1 MKQQYQAGYIL
12 DSINEILKQKEF
24 VKGKVT
30 GLLKHLSC
38 FDLDTT
44 TNTDKKSDDPF
55 VSVIHNL
62 ISKGIPTRPSIFIEK
77 EFSTAFGKS
86 QLDTSDFAEQL
97 GNIKYLPNFTDEEQQ
112 NIFAALHLVD
122 PRLKLTEKNYAFK
135 YKTNGECEQ
144 SSFEKDFLFKYLPSH
159 KLDFLS
165 QLFESQRKIDTIVK
179 PEAANDFHSQQVDFS
194 FEFPYKLEVP
204 YELYG
209 EKKTKTYN
217 QGLIV
222 EVDGAKFHTKKEQQ
236 LLDTQ
241 RDTAVKN
248 THWETKRITDFTSTD
263 FTAWVDGTSLKIF
276 KQNFN
281 KKLEGDWLQTLELT
295 LSPFAIARVQKTIVE
310 LILSNNLDL
319 KKKQWN
325 ILAIERDV
333 PCVNMAIED
342 LKQQFQN
349 LYSLSNSILEFPE
362 INLQILSTEEFAE
375 SSLQKKETKTITS
388 FSSSENF
395 DLLIDISMLRRNG
408 IEKVEPSFK
417 AKCVATIRSTHYINS
432 ERKIYTSEF
441 IDYRPATKKLENE
454 TYFEFP
460 ETKECLTFFL
470 QNIFRKKEFRAG
482 QLPILNRALQGKS
495 VIGLLPTGGGK
506 SLTYQLASMLQAG
519 VTIVIDPIKSLMQ
532 DQYDNLLKN
541 GIDSCNFINS
551 KLSREEKAIATS
563 QVTESKIIFSF
574 VSPER
579 LQIENFRTS
588 LKEMHQNK
596 VYFSY
601 CVIDEVHCVSEWG
614 HDFRTSYLSLGRNS
628 IEFCKTKNK
637 NFIPIFG
644 LTATASFD
652 VLSDVERELSGNG
665 LTDIDTDAIV
675 RFENTNRVE
684 LQFQIINVDVEFERD
699 EDFKPKFKDGK
710 VIPLPVQPIKTN
722 IKDATAIE
730 KQKELQRLVDMM
742 PANISQFNEQ
752 SETIIDWTKDRF
764 STEEGANKNIRIEN
778 FDSEKFFDETI
789 IEGKTGRF
797 NGGIIFCPH
806 RTGLYGVTDKFKW
819 DKHSEDVPDDDG
831 NIIHKR
837 GEFVLDENKRKV
849 KLPKS
854 KRKAVADCINDEN
867 IKVGIFMG
875 SSDEDEGV
883 GKEIEAESFE
893 NQRKFINNEQ
903 NLMVATKAFG
913 MGIDKPNV
921 RFTIHFNIP
930 SSIESFVQE
939 AGRAGRD
946 RKVALSTILFNQQK
960 VSIFNQRFLD
970 ELKPKL
976 KADTFELF
984 KQFKNQKFYKEEIPS
999 VLKAIGNDELIQH
1012 EKEILEKVGTIFT
1025 DKDNL
1030 LFFHS
1035 NSFKGQAKEMVVIN
1049 ELLQEIL
1056 LPNTTTLWAISEKV
1070 NDEVGEEG
1078 IRLSIYLNYLNVFD
1092 KEGGKIAA
1100 INLVNLN
1107 RSFHNIVCS
1116 QEYSNQV
1123 AHLVIEELIEKH
1135 TMLNDVERL
1144 KQWLQLNVQGTSEEG
1159 IEKRLTKIKY
1169 KQEVKP
1175 EIVIPF
1181 FNKYADRDIFIDE
1194 LLALINQNSY
1204 AFFSKDDIKKSLKDT
1219 SNFDQFIQKL
1229 EEARPQYGLIDNK
1242 DETGKLQQ
1250 LFYSPR
1256 FKADTDKAI
1265 FRLVSIGIID
1275 DYTVDYNKKS
1285 YTVFITK
1292 KTDDEYLEQLAVFMR
1307 KYYSANRVETELKKV
1322 MNYGGDSVLQN
1333 CLTFLIE
1340 FVYEEIGKKRLRSV
1354 DDMILA
1360 CEYGLKEN
1368 GNEEL
1373 KEFIF
1378 FYFNSKYG
1386 RENYSYKSRS
1396 DGREVDASLKSDTN
1410 RGTEYDFDV
1419 VWKYIHAVNEDSS
1432 GGHINNAK
1440 HLRGAT
1446 LLMLRDKLDNGAL
1459 QLLKAFTLFVL
1470 GIGKNEI
1477 IKEEAKQSLKFG
1489 FMLFKAKYKELTFE
1503 QLASNIEKYKEAII
1517 ENAHNSSEVKSILD
1531 STIEDFYLEFHN
1543 DWLKTFNEKYLLE
1556 YDR

>member
-1 MKQQYQAGYIL
+1 MNQTQFQAGYIL
-12 DSINEILKQKEF
+12 DSINEILKQIKF
-24 VKGKVT
+24 DKGRVS
-30 GLLKHLSC
+30 GLLKYISC
-38 FDLDTT
+38 FDLETKT
-44 TNTDKKSDDPF
+44 SIYKKSDDPF
-55 VSVIHNL
+55 VSVIHNQ
-62 ISKGIPTRPSIFIEK
+62 ISKGIPTRPSIFIEQI
-77 EFSTAFGKS
+77 FSTAFGKS
-86 QLDTSDFAEQL
+86 HLDTSDFAEQL

-112 NIFAALHLVD
+112 NIFEALHLVD
-122 PRLKLTEKNYAFK
+122 PRLNLTENNYAPK
-135 YKTNGECEQ
+135 LGSN
-144 SSFEKDFLFKYLPSH
+144 FESDFLFKYLPSQN
-159 KLDFLS
+159 LEFLS
-165 QLFESQRKIDTIVK
+165 QLFESQRKINTIVK
-179 PEAANDFHSQQVDFS
+179 PEAATDFHSQQVDFS
-194 FEFPYKLEVP
+194 FEFPYLHENTFT
-204 YELYG
+204 LYG
-209 EKKTKTYN
+209 EKKVTYYN
-217 QGLIV
+217 TGLIV
-222 EVDGAKFHTKKEQQ
+222 EIDGSQHAKIPQKI
-236 LLDTQ
+236 LDTQ
-241 RDTAVKN
+241 RDDAIKE
-248 THWETKRITDFTSTD
+248 THWQTKRITDFKKTD
-263 FTAWVDGTSLKIF
+263 FADWINKSTSLKIVKENF
-276 KQNFN
+276 KKN
-281 KKLEGDWLQTLELT
+281 LEGNWLQILQLT

-319 KKKQWN
+319 KKKQLN

-333 PCVNMAIED
+333 PCVNIAIED

-349 LYSLSNSILEFPE
+349 LYLLSNSKLEFPE
-362 INLQILSTEEFAE
+362 INLQVLNTEEFAE

-408 IEKVEPSFK
+408 IEKVETSFN
-417 AKCVATIRSTHYINS
+417 AKCVATIRSIHYINS
-432 ERKIYTSEF
+432 ERKIYTSDF
-441 IDYRPATKKLENE
+441 IYYKPATKKLENE

-460 ETKECLTFFL
+460 EIKKCLTFFL

-482 QLPILNRALQGKS
+482 QLPILNRALRGKS

-563 QVTESKIIFSF
+563 QVTESKMIFSF

-579 LQIENFRTS
+579 LQIEDFRTS
-588 LKEMHQNK
+588 LKEMHKNK

-614 HDFRTSYLSLGRNS
+614 HDFRTSYLSLGRNA

-652 VLSDVERELSGNG
+652 VLSDVERELSGKG

-684 LQFQIINVDVEFERD
+684 LQYQIINVDVEFERD
-699 EDFKPKFKDGK
+699 EKFKPKMKDGK
-710 VIPLPVQPIKTN
+710 VITLPVQPIKTN
-722 IKDATAIE
+722 IKEATAIE
-730 KQKELQRLVDMM
+730 KQKELQRIIDMI
-742 PANISQFNEQ
+742 PSNISKFNEQ
-752 SETIIDWTKDRF
+752 SETIIDWNMDRF
-764 STEEGANKNIRIEN
+764 STEEVENRNIRIEN
-778 FDSEKFFDETI
+778 FDSGKFFDETNS
-789 IEGKTGRF
+789 

-806 RTGLYGVTDKFKW
+806 RSWLFGVTDKFKW
-819 DKHSEDVPDDDG
+819 DNYSEDIFDDKG

-837 GEFVLDENKRKV
+837 GEFVLDENKKKV
-849 KLPKS
+849 KLPPD
-854 KRKAVADCINDEN
+854 KRRGVADCINKEN

-875 SSDEDEGV
+875 SSDEDEIV

-893 NQRKFINNEQ
+893 NQKRFINNEL

-946 RKVALSTILFNQQK
+946 RKVALSTILFNQQQ

-976 KADTFELF
+976 SADSFKLF
-984 KQFKNQKFYKEEIPS
+984 KQFKNQKFYKEEIPA
-999 VLKAIGNDELIQH
+999 VLKAIGNEELIQQ
-1012 EKEILEKVGTIFT
+1012 EKEILEKAGTIFT

-1056 LPNTTTLWAISEKV
+1056 LPNTTTLWHIAEKI
-1070 NDEVGEEG
+1070 NDEIGEEG
-1078 IRLSIYLNYLNVFD
+1078 IRLSVFQNYLNVFD
-1092 KEGGKIAA
+1092 KEGGKIGA

-1116 QEYSNQV
+1116 QVYSNQIIN
-1123 AHLVIEELIEKH
+1123 LVISEIQEKH
-1135 TMLNDVERL
+1135 IIINDVAKL
-1144 KQWLQLNVQGTSEEG
+1144 KQWLQLNVQGVSEDG
-1159 IEKRLTKIKY
+1159 IEKRLSFIDY
-1169 KQEVKP
+1169 RQEVKP

-1181 FNKYADRDIFIDE
+1181 SNKYADRTLFIDE
-1194 LLALINQNSY
+1194 LLDLVNKNPY
-1204 AFFSKDDIKKSLKDT
+1204 AVFTKEEIEKSLC
-1219 SNFDQFIQKL
+1219 SNFEQFIKNL
-1229 EEARPQYGLIDNK
+1229 EENRPQYSLVEHK
-1242 DETGKLQQ
+1242 DITGKLQQ

-1256 FKADTDKAI
+1256 VKADTDKAI
-1265 FRLVSIGIID
+1265 FRLASIGIVD

-1292 KTDDEYLEQLAVFMR
+1292 KTDDEYIEQLKVFMR
-1307 KYYSANRVETELKKV
+1307 KYYSANRVDLEIENILDHE
-1322 MNYGGDSVLQN
+1322 GDTILQK
-1333 CLTFLIE
+1333 CLSFLTE
-1340 FVYEEIGKKRLRSV
+1340 FVYKEIEAKRLRSIE
-1354 DDMILA
+1354 DMILA
-1360 CEYGLKEN
+1360 CQIGLQEN

-1373 KEFIF
+1373 KDFIYL
-1378 FYFNSKYG
+1378 YFNSKYAK
-1386 RENYSYKSRS
+1386 ENHEIDGKPYSLTLATDNAK
-1396 DGREVDASLKSDTN
+1396 
-1410 RGTEYDFDV
+1410 EYSFEIVWDFIEATLIDQ
-1419 VWKYIHAVNEDSS
+1419 S
-1432 GGHINNAK
+1432 GAQKDNTK
-1440 HLRGAT
+1440 HLRGASLR
-1446 LLMLRDKLDNGAL
+1446 LLRTEPKNGAL
-1459 QLLKAFTLFVL
+1459 LLLKAYSLFVL
-1470 GIGKNEI
+1470 GIGKNKNI
-1477 IKEEAKQSLKFG
+1477 EAEARESLTLG
-1489 FMLFKAKYKELTFE
+1489 FKLFREKYKELTFE
-1503 QLASNIEKYKEAII
+1503 ELASNIEKYKIEIIKNANNSKEVKANLNEII
-1517 ENAHNSSEVKSILD
+1517 EELYLD
-1531 STIEDFYLEFHN
+1531 FHN
-1543 DWLKTFNEKYLLE
+1543 DWLRIFNEKYLLE

>member
-24 VKGKVT
+24 DRGRVT

-44 TNTDKKSDDPF
+44 TNIEKKSDDPF

-97 GNIKYLPNFTDEEQQ
+97 GNIKYLPNFTDEEQK

-122 PRLKLTEKNYAFK
+122 PRLKLTESNYAPK
-135 YKTNGECEQ
+135 LGSN
-144 SSFEKDFLFKYLPSH
+144 FESDFLFKYLPSQN
-159 KLDFLS
+159 LEFLS
-165 QLFESQRKIDTIVK
+165 QLFESQRKINTIVR
-179 PEAANDFHSQQVDFS
+179 PEAARDFHSQQVDFS
-194 FEFPYKLEVP
+194 FEFPYLHENTFT
-204 YELYG
+204 LYG
-209 EKKTKTYN
+209 EKKVTYYN
-217 QGLIV
+217 TGLIV
-222 EVDGAKFHTKKEQQ
+222 EIDGSQHAQIPQRT
-236 LLDTQ
+236 LDTQ
-241 RDTAVKN
+241 RDDAVKE
-248 THWETKRITDFTSTD
+248 THWQTKRITDFKKTD
-263 FTAWVDGTSLKIF
+263 FADWVNKSTSLKIVKENF
-276 KQNFN
+276 KKN
-281 KKLEGDWLQTLELT
+281 LEGNWLQILQLT

-333 PCVNMAIED
+333 PCVNLAIED
-342 LKQQFQN
+342 LKQQFEN
-349 LYSLSNSILEFPE
+349 LYSLSNSQFEFPE
-362 INLQILSTEEFAE
+362 INLKIINTEEFAE

-388 FSSSENF
+388 FSSTENF
-395 DLLIDISMLRRNG
+395 DLLIDVSMLRRNG
-408 IEKVEPSFK
+408 IEREETSFN

-432 ERKIYTSEF
+432 ERKIYTSDF
-441 IDYRPATKKLENE
+441 IDYKPATRKLENE
-454 TYFEFP
+454 TYEAFSEA
-460 ETKECLTFFL
+460 EKCLTYFL

-563 QVTESKIIFSF
+563 QVTESKMIFSF

-579 LQIENFRTS
+579 LQIEDFRTS
-588 LKEMHQNK
+588 LNEMHKNK

-614 HDFRTSYLSLGRNS
+614 HDFRTSYLSLGRNA

-684 LQFQIINVDVEFERD
+684 LQYQIINVDVEFERD
-699 EDFKPKFKDGK
+699 EKFKPKLKDGK
-710 VIPLPVQPIKTN
+710 VITLPVQPIMTD
-722 IKDATAIE
+722 IKNATAIE
-730 KQKELQRLVDMM
+730 KQKELQRIIDMI
-742 PANISQFNEQ
+742 PSSISQFNEQ
-752 SETIIDWTKDRF
+752 SETILDWTKDRF
-764 STEEGANKNIRIEN
+764 STEEAANRNIRIEN
-778 FDSEKFFDETI
+778 FDSEKFYDETNS
-789 IEGKTGRF
+789 

-806 RTGLYGVTDKFKW
+806 RTWLFGVTDKFKW
-819 DKHSEDVPDDDG
+819 DKYSDDIFDDNG
-831 NIIHKR
+831 NVIHKR
-837 GEFVLDENKRKV
+837 GEFVLDENKKKV
-849 KLPKS
+849 KLPPD
-854 KRKAVADCINDEN
+854 KRKAVADCINKEN
-867 IKVGIFMG
+867 VKVGIFMG
-875 SSDEDEGV
+875 SSDEDESV

-893 NQRKFINNEQ
+893 NQRRFINNEQ

-946 RKVALSTILFNQQK
+946 RKVALSSILFNQQQ

-976 KADTFELF
+976 SEDTFKLF

-999 VLKAIGNDELIQH
+999 VLKAIGNEELIQH

-1035 NSFKGQAKEMVVIN
+1035 NSFKGEAKEMVVIN

-1056 LPNTTTLWAISEKV
+1056 LPNKNHLSSFAEKIKEEIENPEVWLKLDV
-1070 NDEVGEEG
+1070 NAN
-1078 IRLSIYLNYLNVFD
+1078 RIYVNESFPNGFGYINLTGLTSNVNYATFD
-1092 KEGGKIAA
+1092 KVFSKQVLDFLIAEIKKEYPNYEDIDKLKA
-1100 INLVNLN
+1100 WLNL
-1107 RSFHNIVCS
+1107 
-1116 QEYSNQV
+1116 
-1123 AHLVIEELIEKH
+1123 K
-1135 TMLNDVERL
+1135 T
-1144 KQWLQLNVQGTSEEG
+1144 KGTSEDG
-1159 IEKRLTKIKY
+1159 IEKRLSRIEY
-1169 KQEVKP
+1169 QQEVKP

-1181 FNKYADRDIFIDE
+1181 FNKYADKPVFHEELISLCKKVVSDKLSDETIIESIEGTFETFIKNISE
-1194 LLALINQNSY
+1194 
-1204 AFFSKDDIKKSLKDT
+1204 
-1219 SNFDQFIQKL
+1219 KL
-1229 EEARPQYGLIDNK
+1229 EAEIDSANESLFALK
-1242 DETGKLQQ
+1242 Q
-1250 LFYSPR
+1250 LYYSPR
-1256 FKADTDKAI
+1256 IKADTDKAI
-1265 FRLVSIGIID
+1265 FRLASIGIVD

-1292 KTDDEYLEQLAVFMR
+1292 KTDDEYIEQLKVFMR
-1307 KYYSANRVETELKKV
+1307 KYYSANRVDSEIENVLEHE
-1322 MNYGGDSVLQN
+1322 GDTILQK
-1333 CLTFLIE
+1333 CLSFLTE
-1340 FVYEEIGKKRLRSV
+1340 FVYKEIEAKRLRSIE
-1354 DDMILA
+1354 DMILA
-1360 CEYGLKEN
+1360 CQIGLQEN

-1373 KEFIF
+1373 KDFIYL
-1378 FYFNSKYG
+1378 YFNSKYAK
-1386 RENYSYKSRS
+1386 ENHEIDGKPYSLTLATDNAK
-1396 DGREVDASLKSDTN
+1396 
-1410 RGTEYDFDV
+1410 EYSFEI
-1419 VWKYIHAVNEDSS
+1419 VWNFIEATLIDPS
-1432 GGHINNAK
+1432 GAQKDNTK
-1440 HLRGAT
+1440 HLRGASLR
-1446 LLMLRDKLDNGAL
+1446 LLRTEPKNGAL
-1459 QLLKAFTLFVL
+1459 LLLKAYSLFVL
-1470 GIGKNEI
+1470 GIGKNKNIEN
-1477 IKEEAKQSLKFG
+1477 EARESLTLG
-1489 FMLFKAKYKELTFE
+1489 FKLFREKYKELTFE
-1503 QLASNIEKYKEAII
+1503 ELASNIEKYKIEIIKNANNSKEVKAILNEII
-1517 ENAHNSSEVKSILD
+1517 EEL
-1531 STIEDFYLEFHN
+1531 YLEFHN

>member
-12 DSINEILKQKEF
+12 DSINETLKQKEF
-24 VKGKVT
+24 DKGRVT

-97 GNIKYLPNFTDEEQQ
+97 GNIKYLPKFTDEEQQ
-112 NIFAALHLVD
+112 NIFAALHLID
-122 PRLKLTEKNYAFK
+122 PRLKLTESNYAPKLGSNFESDFIFK
-135 YKTNGECEQ
+135 
-144 SSFEKDFLFKYLPSH
+144 FLPSQN
-159 KLDFLS
+159 LEFLS
-165 QLFESQRKIDTIVK
+165 QLFESQRKINTIVK
-179 PEAANDFHSQQVDFS
+179 PEAARDFHSQQVDFS
-194 FEFPYKLEVP
+194 FEFPYQLEIP

-241 RDTAVKN
+241 RDTAVKD
-248 THWETKRITDFTSTD
+248 THWETKRITDFSSTD
-263 FTAWVDGTSLKIF
+263 FTSWVNRTSLKIS

-281 KKLEGDWLQTLELT
+281 KKLQGDWLQILQLT

-349 LYSLSNSILEFPE
+349 LYSLSNSEIVFPE
-362 INLQILSTEEFAE
+362 INLQILNTEEFAE

-408 IEKVEPSFK
+408 IEKVETSFK

-432 ERKIYTSEF
+432 ERKIYTSDF
-441 IDYRPATKKLENE
+441 IDYKPATKKLENE

-532 DQYDNLLKN
+532 DQYDNLIKN

-563 QVTESKIIFSF
+563 QVTDSKIIFSF

-579 LQIENFRTS
+579 LQIEDFRTS
-588 LKEMHQNK
+588 LKEMHKNK

-614 HDFRTSYLSLGRNS
+614 HDFRTSYLSLGRNA

-684 LQFQIINVDVEFERD
+684 LQYQIINVDVEFERD
-699 EDFKPKFKDGK
+699 DKFKPKYKDGK
-710 VIPLPVQPIKTN
+710 IFALPIQPIKTN

-730 KQKELQRLVDMM
+730 KQKELQRIIEMI

-752 SETIIDWTKDRF
+752 SETILDWTKDRF
-764 STEEGANKNIRIEN
+764 STEEAANRNIKIEN
-778 FDSEKFFDETI
+778 FDYEKFFDETNS
-789 IEGKTGRF
+789 

-806 RTGLYGVTDKFKW
+806 RTWLFGVTDKFKW
-819 DKHSEDVPDDDG
+819 DKYSEDIFDDNG
-831 NIIHKR
+831 NVIHKR
-837 GEFVLDENKRKV
+837 GEFVLDENKKKV
-849 KLPKS
+849 KLPPD
-854 KRKAVADCINDEN
+854 KRRAVADCINKEN

-875 SSDEDEGV
+875 SSDEDERV

-893 NQRKFINNEQ
+893 NQRRFINNEQ

-946 RKVALSTILFNQQK
+946 RKVALSSILFNQQQ

-976 KADTFELF
+976 SADTFKLF
-984 KQFKNQKFYKEEIPS
+984 KQFKNQKFYKDEIPS
-999 VLKAIGNDELIQH
+999 VLKAIGNEELIQH

-1035 NSFKGQAKEMVVIN
+1035 NSFKGQSKEMVVIN

-1056 LPNTTTLWAISEKV
+1056 LPSKNHLSSLAEKIKEEIDNQEVWLKLDVNANRIYVNESFPNGFGYINLTGLTSNVNYATFEKV
-1070 NDEVGEEG
+1070 FSKQVLDFLIDEIKKEYPNYED
-1078 IRLSIYLNYLNVFD
+1078 IDKLKAWLN
-1092 KEGGKIAA
+1092 
-1100 INLVNLN
+1100 
-1107 RSFHNIVCS
+1107 
-1116 QEYSNQV
+1116 
-1123 AHLVIEELIEKH
+1123 
-1135 TMLNDVERL
+1135 L
-1144 KQWLQLNVQGTSEEG
+1144 KTKGTSEDG
-1159 IEKRLTKIKY
+1159 IEKRLSRIEY
-1169 KQEVKP
+1169 QQEVKP

-1181 FNKYADRDIFIDE
+1181 FNKYADKPVFHEE
-1194 LLALINQNSY
+1194 LISL
-1204 AFFSKDDIKKSLKDT
+1204 FKKVVSD
-1219 SNFDQFIQKL
+1219 KL
-1229 EEARPQYGLIDNK
+1229 S
-1242 DETGKLQQ
+1242 DETITESIEGTFETFIKNISENLETEIDAANESLFALKQ
-1250 LFYSPR
+1250 LYYSPR
-1256 FKADTDKAI
+1256 VKADTDKAI
-1265 FRLVSIGIID
+1265 FRLASIGIVD

-1292 KTDDEYLEQLAVFMR
+1292 KTDDEYIEQLKVFMR
-1307 KYYSANRVETELKKV
+1307 KYYSANRVDSEIENVLEHE
-1322 MNYGGDSVLQN
+1322 GDTILQK
-1333 CLTFLIE
+1333 CLSFLTE
-1340 FVYEEIGKKRLRSV
+1340 FVYKEIEAKRLRSIE
-1354 DDMILA
+1354 DMILA
-1360 CEYGLKEN
+1360 CQIGLQEN

-1373 KEFIF
+1373 KDFIYL
-1378 FYFNSKYG
+1378 YFNSKYAK
-1386 RENYSYKSRS
+1386 ENHEIDGKPYSLTLATDNAK
-1396 DGREVDASLKSDTN
+1396 
-1410 RGTEYDFDV
+1410 EYSFEI
-1419 VWKYIHAVNEDSS
+1419 VWNFIEATLIDPS
-1432 GGHINNAK
+1432 GAQKDNTK
-1440 HLRGAT
+1440 HLRGASLR
-1446 LLMLRDKLDNGAL
+1446 LLRTEPKNGAL
-1459 QLLKAFTLFVL
+1459 LLLKAYSLFVL
-1470 GIGKNEI
+1470 GIGKNKNIEN
-1477 IKEEAKQSLKFG
+1477 EARESLTLG
-1489 FMLFKAKYKELTFE
+1489 FKLFREKYKELTFE
-1503 QLASNIEKYKEAII
+1503 ELASNIEKYKIEIIKNANNSKEVKAILNEII
-1517 ENAHNSSEVKSILD
+1517 EEL
-1531 STIEDFYLEFHN
+1531 YLEFHN
-1543 DWLKTFNEKYLLE
+1543 DWLKTFNEKYLLD

>member
-12 DSINEILKQKEF
+12 DSINETLKQKEF
-24 VKGKVT
+24 DRGKVT

-122 PRLKLTEKNYAFK
+122 PRLKLTESNYAFK
-135 YKTNGECEQ
+135 YKANGECEQ
-144 SSFEKDFLFKYLPSH
+144 SSFEKKFLFEYLPSQN
-159 KLDFLS
+159 LEFLS
-165 QLFESQRKIDTIVK
+165 QLFESQRKINTIVK
-179 PEAANDFHSQQVDFS
+179 PEAAKEFHSQQVDFS
-194 FEFPYKLEVP
+194 FEFPYLHENAFT
-204 YELYG
+204 LYG
-209 EKKTKTYN
+209 EKKVTYYN
-217 QGLIV
+217 TGWII
-222 EVDGAKFHTKKEQQ
+222 EIDGAKFHTEKEQK
-236 LLDTQ
+236 LLDEQ
-241 RDTAVKN
+241 RDNAIKDTK
-248 THWETKRITDFTSTD
+248 WQTKRITDFNKTD
-263 FTAWVDGTSLKIF
+263 FKELVSKSASIKIV
-276 KQNFN
+276 KENFN
-281 KKLEGDWLQTLELT
+281 KKIEGNWLQILQLT

-333 PCVNMAIED
+333 PCVNTAIED

-349 LYSLSNSILEFPE
+349 LYSLSNSKLEFPE
-362 INLQILSTEEFAE
+362 INLQILNTEEFAE

-395 DLLIDISMLRRNG
+395 DLLIDVSMLRRNG
-408 IEKVEPSFK
+408 IEKVETSFK

-432 ERKIYTSEF
+432 ERKIYTSDF
-441 IDYRPATKKLENE
+441 IDYKPATRKLENE
-454 TYFEFP
+454 TYEAFSEA
-460 ETKECLTFFL
+460 EKYLTYFL

-551 KLSREEKAIATS
+551 KLSREEKAIATN
-563 QVTESKIIFSF
+563 QVTESKMIFSF

-579 LQIENFRTS
+579 LQIEDFRTS
-588 LKEMHQNK
+588 LKEMHKNK

-614 HDFRTSYLSLGRNS
+614 HDFRTSYLSLGRNA

-684 LQFQIINVDVEFERD
+684 LQYQIINVDVEFVRD
-699 EDFKPKFKDGK
+699 EKFKPKLKDGK
-710 VIPLPVQPIKTN
+710 VITLPVQPIKTN

-730 KQKELQRLVDMM
+730 KQKELQRIIDMI

-752 SETIIDWTKDRF
+752 SETILDWTKDRF
-764 STEEGANKNIRIEN
+764 STEEAANRNIRIEN
-778 FDSEKFFDETI
+778 FDSEKFFDETNS
-789 IEGKTGRF
+789 

-806 RTGLYGVTDKFKW
+806 RTWLFGVTDKFKW
-819 DKHSEDVPDDDG
+819 DKYSEDDFDDNG
-831 NIIHKR
+831 NVIHKR
-837 GEFVLDENKRKV
+837 GDFVLDENKKKV
-849 KLPKS
+849 KLPPD
-854 KRKAVADCINDEN
+854 KRRAVADCINKEN

-875 SSDEDEGV
+875 SSDEDESV
-883 GKEIEAESFE
+883 GKEIEAESFD
-893 NQRKFINNEQ
+893 NQRRFINNEQ

-946 RKVALSTILFNQQK
+946 RKIALSTILFNQQK
-960 VSIFNQRFLD
+960 VSIFNQKFFDKLKD

-976 KADTFELF
+976 SAEAFNLL
-984 KQFKNQKFYKEEIPS
+984 KQFKNQKFYKDEIPS
-999 VLKAIGNDELIQH
+999 VLKAIGNEELIQH
-1012 EKEILEKVGTIFT
+1012 EKEILEKAGTIFT

-1049 ELLQEIL
+1049 ELLQEVL
-1056 LPNTTTLWAISEKV
+1056 LPNTTTLWFIAEKI
-1070 NDEVGEEG
+1070 NYEVGEEG
-1078 IRLSIYLNYLNVFD
+1078 IWMSIFQNYLNVFD
-1092 KEGGKIAA
+1092 KDNGKIGA

-1107 RSFHNIVCS
+1107 RSFHKIVCS
-1116 QEYSNQV
+1116 QEYSNQIIN
-1123 AHLVIEELIEKH
+1123 LVIPELQEKH
-1135 TMLNDVERL
+1135 LMFNDVERL
-1144 KQWLQLNVQGTSEEG
+1144 KQWLQINVQGTSEDG
-1159 IEKRLTKIKY
+1159 IEKRLSNIEY
-1169 KQEVKP
+1169 QQEVKP

-1181 FNKYADRDIFIDE
+1181 FNKYADKSVFHEELISLCKKVVSDKLSDETITDKEVLQGTFESFIAHISE
-1194 LLALINQNSY
+1194 
-1204 AFFSKDDIKKSLKDT
+1204 
-1219 SNFDQFIQKL
+1219 KL
-1229 EEARPQYGLIDNK
+1229 ETEIDASQDSLIP
-1242 DETGKLQQ
+1242 LRQ
-1250 LFYSPR
+1250 LYYSPR
-1256 FKADTDKAI
+1256 SKADTDKAI
-1265 FRLVSIGIID
+1265 FRLASIGIVD

-1292 KTDDEYLEQLAVFMR
+1292 KTDDQYIEQLGVFMR
-1307 KYYSANRVETELKKV
+1307 KYYSANRVETELQKV
-1322 MNYGGDSVLQN
+1322 LDYEGTILQK

-1340 FVYEEIGKKRLRSV
+1340 FVYEEIGKKRLRSI

-1386 RENYSYKSRS
+1386 RENYSYKRRS
-1396 DGREVDASLKSDTN
+1396 DGQEVDASLKADTN
-1410 RGTEYDFDV
+1410 RRTEYDFDL
-1419 VWKYIHAVNEDSS
+1419 VWKYIQAVNEDSS

-1440 HLRGAT
+1440 HLRGAA

-1470 GIGKNEI
+1470 GIGKNEV
-1477 IKEEAKQSLKFG
+1477 IKEEAKQSLKSG
-1489 FMLFKAKYKELTFE
+1489 FKLFREKYKELTFE
-1503 QLASNIEKYKEAII
+1503 ELSSNIEKYKEAVI
-1517 ENAHNSSEVKSILD
+1517 ENAHNSHEVKSILD
-1531 STIEDFYLEFHN
+1531 SIIEELYLELHN

>member
-12 DSINEILKQKEF
+12 DSINETLKQKEF
-24 VKGKVT
+24 DRGRVN

-62 ISKGIPTRPSIFIEK
+62 ISKGIPTRPSVFIEK
-77 EFSTAFGKS
+77 EFSIAFGKS

-97 GNIKYLPNFTDEEQQ
+97 GNIKYLPKFTAEEQQ
-112 NIFAALHLVD
+112 SIFAALHLVD
-122 PRLKLTEKNYAFK
+122 PRLKLNESNYAAK
-135 YKTNGECEQ
+135 LG
-144 SSFEKDFLFKYLPSH
+144 SSFESDFIFKYLPSQN
-159 KLDFLS
+159 LEFLS
-165 QLFESQRKIDTIVK
+165 QLFESQRKINTIVK
-179 PEAANDFHSQQVDFS
+179 PEAARDFHSQQVDFS
-194 FEFPYKLEVP
+194 FEFPYLHENTFT
-204 YELYG
+204 LYG
-209 EKKTKTYN
+209 EKKVTYYN
-217 QGLIV
+217 TGLIV
-222 EVDGAKFHTKKEQQ
+222 EIDGSQHAQIPQRT
-236 LLDTQ
+236 LDTQ
-241 RDTAVKN
+241 RDDAVKE
-248 THWETKRITDFTSTD
+248 THWQTKRITDFKNTD
-263 FTAWVDGTSLKIF
+263 FADWVNNIASLKIVKENF
-276 KQNFN
+276 K
-281 KKLEGDWLQTLELT
+281 KILEGNWLQILQLT

-349 LYSLSNSILEFPE
+349 LYSLSNYEFEFPE
-362 INLQILSTEEFAE
+362 INLQILNTEEFAE
-375 SSLQKKETKTITS
+375 SSLQKKETKTIAS

-408 IEKVEPSFK
+408 IEKVETNFK
-417 AKCVATIRSTHYINS
+417 SKCIATIRSTHYINS
-432 ERKIYTSEF
+432 ERKIYTSDF
-441 IDYRPATKKLENE
+441 IDYKPATKKLENE

-460 ETKECLTFFL
+460 ETKECLTYFL
-470 QNIFRKKEFRAG
+470 QNIFRKNEFRAG

-551 KLSREEKAIATS
+551 KLSREEKAIATN
-563 QVTESKIIFSF
+563 QVTEGKMIFSF

-579 LQIENFRTS
+579 LQIEEFRMS
-588 LKEMHQNK
+588 LKEMHKNK

-614 HDFRTSYLSLGRNS
+614 HDFRTSYLSLGRNA

-637 NFIPIFG
+637 KFIPIFG

-684 LQFQIINVDVEFERD
+684 LQYQIANIELDFERD
-699 EDFKPKFKDGK
+699 DKFKPKFQDGQ
-710 VIPLPVQPIKTN
+710 IITLQIQPIKGDIKKLTATKKQSELQEILDLIPTN
-722 IKDATAIE
+722 ISK
-730 KQKELQRLVDMM
+730 
-742 PANISQFNEQ
+742 FNEQ
-752 SETIIDWTKDRF
+752 SETIVDWTKDRF
-764 STEEGANKNIRIEN
+764 STEEGANRNIRIEN
-778 FDSEKFFDETI
+778 FDSEKFFDETNS
-789 IEGKTGRF
+789 

-806 RTGLYGVTDKFKW
+806 RTWLFGVTDKFKW
-819 DKHSEDVPDDDG
+819 DTYADNIYDDEG
-831 NIIHKR
+831 KIIHKI
-837 GEFVLDENKRKV
+837 GDFILDVNKKKV
-849 KLPKS
+849 KLPQS
-854 KRKAVADCINDEN
+854 KRNGVADSINKDN

-875 SSDEDEGV
+875 SSDDDESI
-883 GKEIEAESFE
+883 GKEIESESFE

-976 KADTFELF
+976 SADAFKLL

-999 VLKAIGNDELIQH
+999 ILKAISNEELIQH
-1012 EKEILEKVGTIFT
+1012 EKEILEKAGTIFT

-1035 NSFKGQAKEMVVIN
+1035 NSFKGQTKEMVVIN

-1056 LPNTTTLWAISEKV
+1056 FPNKNQLYSLSEKLKEEIDNQEVYLKLKLNLGEKGRIYVDEVFPNSFGYIDIKTLLPNVSFATFDRVISKQV
-1070 NDEVGEEG
+1070 LDFVIGE
-1078 IRLSIYLNYLNVFD
+1078 IKKDYPNFTDSDKLSAWLN
-1092 KEGGKIAA
+1092 
-1100 INLVNLN
+1100 
-1107 RSFHNIVCS
+1107 
-1116 QEYSNQV
+1116 
-1123 AHLVIEELIEKH
+1123 
-1135 TMLNDVERL
+1135 L
-1144 KQWLQLNVQGTSEEG
+1144 KTKGASEDG
-1159 IEKRLTKIKY
+1159 IEKRLSRIEY
-1169 KQEVKP
+1169 QQEVKP

-1181 FNKYADRDIFIDE
+1181 FNKYADKPVFHEEFNSLCKKVISDKLSDE
-1194 LLALINQNSY
+1194 LI
-1204 AFFSKDDIKKSLKDT
+1204 IKAIEGT
-1219 SNFDQFIQKL
+1219 FETFIKNISEKL
-1229 EEARPQYGLIDNK
+1229 ETEIDSTQESLFALK
-1242 DETGKLQQ
+1242 Q
-1250 LFYSPR
+1250 LYYIPR
-1256 FKADTDKAI
+1256 VKADTDKAI
-1265 FRLVSIGIID
+1265 FRLASIGIVD

-1292 KTDDEYLEQLAVFMR
+1292 KTDDEYIEQLKVFMR
-1307 KYYSANRVETELKKV
+1307 KYYSANRVDSEIEKV
-1322 MNYGGDSVLQN
+1322 LDYEGDTILQK
-1333 CLTFLIE
+1333 CLSFLTA
-1340 FVYEEIGKKRLRSV
+1340 FVYKEIEAKRLRSI
-1354 DDMILA
+1354 DDMIFA
-1360 CEYGLKEN
+1360 CEIGLQAN

-1373 KEFIF
+1373 KDFIF
-1378 FYFNSKYG
+1378 LYFNSKYAKLNHQIDG
-1386 RENYSYKSRS
+1386 KPYS
-1396 DGREVDASLKSDTN
+1396 LTLDTDN
-1410 RGTEYDFDV
+1410 AKEFSFEI
-1419 VWKYIHAVNEDSS
+1419 VWKFIEATLIDPS
-1432 GGHINNAK
+1432 GAQKDNTK
-1440 HLRGAT
+1440 HLRGASLR
-1446 LLMLRDKLDNGAL
+1446 LLRTEPKNGAL
-1459 QLLKAFTLFVL
+1459 LLLKAYSLFVL
-1470 GIGKNEI
+1470 GIGNNKNI
-1477 IKEEAKQSLKFG
+1477 EAEARESLTSG
-1489 FMLFKAKYKELTFE
+1489 FKYFREKYKELTFE
-1503 QLASNIEKYKEAII
+1503 QLALNIEKYKSEII
-1517 ENAHNSSEVKSILD
+1517 KNANNNKEVKAILNKV
-1531 STIEDFYLEFHN
+1531 IEELYLEFHN
-1543 DWLKTFNEKYLLE
+1543 DWLKSFNEKYLLE

>member
-12 DSINEILKQKEF
+12 DSINEILKQKKF
-24 VKGKVT
+24 DRGRVT

-44 TNTDKKSDDPF
+44 TNIFKKSDDPF

-77 EFSTAFGKS
+77 EFSAAFGKS
-86 QLDTSDFAEQL
+86 QLDNSDFAEQL
-97 GNIKYLPNFTDEEQQ
+97 GNIKYLANFADEEQQ

-122 PRLKLTEKNYAFK
+122 PRLKLTENNYAFK
-135 YKTNGECEQ
+135 YKANGECEQ
-144 SSFEKDFLFKYLPSH
+144 SSFEKDFLFKYLPS
-159 KLDFLS
+159 KNLEFLS
-165 QLFESQRKIDTIVK
+165 QLFESQRKINTIVK
-179 PEAANDFHSQQVDFS
+179 PEVAKDFHSQQVDFS
-194 FEFPYKLEVP
+194 FEFPYQLEVP

-209 EKKTKTYN
+209 VKKTKSYN

-248 THWETKRITDFTSTD
+248 THWEPKRITDLSSTD
-263 FTAWVDGTSLKIF
+263 FTSWVKRTSLKIF
-276 KQNFN
+276 QQNFN
-281 KKLEGDWLQTLELT
+281 KNLEGNWLQILQLT

-333 PCVNMAIED
+333 PCVNIAIED
-342 LKQQFQN
+342 LKQLFQN
-349 LYSLSNSILEFPE
+349 LYSLSNSTFEFPE
-362 INLQILSTEEFAE
+362 INLQILNTEEFAE

-388 FSSSENF
+388 FSSTENF
-395 DLLIDISMLRRNG
+395 DLLIDVSMLRRNG
-408 IEKVEPSFK
+408 IEKVETSFI

-432 ERKIYTSEF
+432 ERKIYTSDF
-441 IDYRPATKKLENE
+441 IDYKPATKKLENE

-495 VIGLLPTGGGK
+495 VIGLLPTGHGK

-563 QVTESKIIFSF
+563 QVTESKMIFSF
-574 VSPER
+574 VAPER
-579 LQIENFRTS
+579 LQIEDFRTS
-588 LKEMHQNK
+588 LKEMHKNK

-614 HDFRTSYLSLGRNS
+614 HDFRTSYLSLGRNA
-628 IEFCKTKNK
+628 IEFCKTNNK

-684 LQFQIINVDVEFERD
+684 LQYQIINVDVEFERD
-699 EDFKPKFKDGK
+699 EKFKLKLKDGK
-710 VIPLPVQPIKTN
+710 VMTLPVQPIRTN

-730 KQKELQRLVDMM
+730 KQKQLQRIIDMI

-752 SETIIDWTKDRF
+752 SETILNWTKDRF
-764 STEEGANKNIRIEN
+764 STEEATNRNIRIEN
-778 FDSEKFFDETI
+778 FDSEKFFNETNS
-789 IEGKTGRF
+789 

-806 RTGLYGVTDKFKW
+806 RTWLFGVTDKFKW
-819 DKHSEDVPDDDG
+819 DKYSEDVFDNNG
-831 NIIHKR
+831 MVIHKK
-837 GEFVLDENKRKV
+837 GDLFLDENKKKV
-849 KLPKS
+849 KLPPDKL
-854 KRKAVADCINDEN
+854 RAVADCITKEN
-867 IKVGIFMG
+867 IIVGIFMG
-875 SSDEDEGV
+875 SSDEDESV

-893 NQRKFINNEQ
+893 NQRRFINNEQ

-946 RKVALSTILFNQQK
+946 RKVALSTILFNQQQ
-960 VSIFNQRFLD
+960 VSIFNQGCLD

-976 KADTFELF
+976 SADTFKLF
-984 KQFKNQKFYKEEIPS
+984 KQFKNQKFYKDEIPS
-999 VLKAIGNDELIQH
+999 VLKAIGNEELIQH
-1012 EKEILEKVGTIFT
+1012 EKEILEKAGTIFI

-1035 NSFKGQAKEMVVIN
+1035 NSFKGQSKEMVVIN

-1056 LPNTTTLWAISEKV
+1056 LPNTTTLWHIAEKI
-1070 NDEVGEEG
+1070 NDEAGEEG
-1078 IRLSIYLNYLNVFD
+1078 IRMSIFQNYLNVFD
-1092 KEGGKIAA
+1092 KDNGKIGA

-1116 QEYSNQV
+1116 QEYSNQIINLVV
-1123 AHLVIEELIEKH
+1123 AELQEKH
-1135 TMLNDVERL
+1135 LMFNDVARL
-1144 KQWLQLNVQGTSEEG
+1144 KQWLQINVQGTIEDG
-1159 IEKRLTKIKY
+1159 IEKRLDRIEY
-1169 KQEVKP
+1169 HQEVKP

-1181 FNKYADRDIFIDE
+1181 FNKYADKTVFYEELISLCKKVVSDKLSDETVTESIEGTFETFIKNISENLETEID
-1194 LLALINQNSY
+1194 AAN
-1204 AFFSKDDIKKSLKDT
+1204 KSLFALK
-1219 SNFDQFIQKL
+1219 
-1229 EEARPQYGLIDNK
+1229 
-1242 DETGKLQQ
+1242 Q
-1250 LFYSPR
+1250 LYYSPR
-1256 FKADTDKAI
+1256 VKADTDKAI
-1265 FRLVSIGIID
+1265 FRLASIGIVD

-1292 KTDDEYLEQLAVFMR
+1292 KTDDEYIEQLKVFMR
-1307 KYYSANRVETELKKV
+1307 KYYSANRV
-1322 MNYGGDSVLQN
+1322 DSEIDNVLEHEGVTMLQK
-1333 CLTFLIE
+1333 CLSFLTE
-1340 FVYEEIGKKRLRSV
+1340 FVYKEIEAKRLRSIE
-1354 DDMILA
+1354 DMILA
-1360 CEYGLKEN
+1360 CQIGLQEN

-1373 KEFIF
+1373 KDFIYL
-1378 FYFNSKYG
+1378 YFNSKYAK
-1386 RENYSYKSRS
+1386 ENHEIDGKPYSLTLATDKAKEYSFEIVWDFIEATLIDPSGAQK
-1396 DGREVDASLKSDTN
+1396 DNTKHLLGASL
-1410 RGTEYDFDV
+1410 RLLRTEP
-1419 VWKYIHAVNEDSS
+1419 K
-1432 GGHINNAK
+1432 
-1440 HLRGAT
+1440 
-1446 LLMLRDKLDNGAL
+1446 NGAL
-1459 QLLKAFTLFVL
+1459 LLLKAYSLFVL
-1470 GIGKNEI
+1470 GIGKNKNI
-1477 IKEEAKQSLKFG
+1477 EAEARESLTLG
-1489 FMLFKAKYKELTFE
+1489 FKLFREKYKDLTFE
-1503 QLASNIEKYKEAII
+1503 ELASKIEKYKTEIIKNANNSQEVKAILNEII
-1517 ENAHNSSEVKSILD
+1517 EEL
-1531 STIEDFYLEFHN
+1531 YLEFHN
-1543 DWLKTFNEKYLLE
+1543 EWLKTFNEKYLLE

>member
-12 DSINEILKQKEF
+12 DSINETLKQKEF
-24 VKGKVT
+24 DKGRVT

-97 GNIKYLPNFTDEEQQ
+97 GNIKYLPDFTDEEQQ

-122 PRLKLTEKNYAFK
+122 PRLKLTESNYAPKLGSNFESDFIFK
-135 YKTNGECEQ
+135 
-144 SSFEKDFLFKYLPSH
+144 FLPSQN
-159 KLDFLS
+159 LEFLS
-165 QLFESQRKIDTIVK
+165 QLFESQRKINTIVK
-179 PEAANDFHSQQVDFS
+179 PEAARDFHSQQVDFS
-194 FEFPYKLEVP
+194 FEFPYLHENTFT
-204 YELYG
+204 LYG
-209 EKKTKTYN
+209 EKKVTYYN
-217 QGLIV
+217 TGLIV
-222 EVDGAKFHTKKEQQ
+222 EIDGSQHTQIPQ
-236 LLDTQ
+236 RTLDTQ
-241 RDTAVKN
+241 RDDSVKE
-248 THWETKRITDFTSTD
+248 THWQTKRITDFKKTD
-263 FTAWVDGTSLKIF
+263 FADWVNKSTSLKIVKENF
-276 KQNFN
+276 KKN
-281 KKLEGDWLQTLELT
+281 LEGNWLQILQLT

-333 PCVNMAIED
+333 PCVNLAIED
-342 LKQQFQN
+342 LKQQFEN
-349 LYSLSNSILEFPE
+349 LYSLSNSQFEFPE
-362 INLQILSTEEFAE
+362 INLQIINTEEFAE
-375 SSLQKKETKTITS
+375 SSLHKKETKTITS

-395 DLLIDISMLRRNG
+395 DLLIDVSMLRRNG
-408 IEKVEPSFK
+408 IERVETSFK

-432 ERKIYTSEF
+432 ERKIYTSDF
-441 IDYRPATKKLENE
+441 IDYKPATRKLENE
-454 TYFEFP
+454 TYEAFSEV
-460 ETKECLTFFL
+460 EKCLTYFL

-563 QVTESKIIFSF
+563 QVTESKMIFSF

-579 LQIENFRTS
+579 LQIEDFRTS
-588 LKEMHQNK
+588 LKEMHKNK

-614 HDFRTSYLSLGRNS
+614 HDFRTSYLSLGRNA

-684 LQFQIINVDVEFERD
+684 LQYQIINVDVEFERD
-699 EDFKPKFKDGK
+699 EKFKPKLKDGK
-710 VIPLPVQPIKTN
+710 VITLAVQPIKTD
-722 IKDATAIE
+722 IKNATAIE
-730 KQKELQRLVDMM
+730 KQKELQRIIDMI
-742 PANISQFNEQ
+742 PSSISQFNEQ
-752 SETIIDWTKDRF
+752 SETILDWTKDRF
-764 STEEGANKNIRIEN
+764 STEEAANRNIRIEN
-778 FDSEKFFDETI
+778 FDSEKFYDETNS
-789 IEGKTGRF
+789 

-806 RTGLYGVTDKFKW
+806 RTWLFGVTDKFKW
-819 DKHSEDVPDDDG
+819 DKYSEDIFDDNG
-831 NIIHKR
+831 NVIYKR
-837 GEFVLDENKRKV
+837 GEFVLDENKKKV
-849 KLPKS
+849 KLPPD
-854 KRKAVADCINDEN
+854 KRKAVADCINKEN
-867 IKVGIFMG
+867 VKVGIFMG
-875 SSDEDEGV
+875 SSDEDESV

-893 NQRKFINNEQ
+893 NQRRFINNEQ

-946 RKVALSTILFNQQK
+946 RKVALSSILFNQQQ

-976 KADTFELF
+976 SADTFKLF

-999 VLKAIGNDELIQH
+999 VLKAIGNEELIQH

-1035 NSFKGQAKEMVVIN
+1035 NSFKGEAKEMVVIN

-1056 LPNTTTLWAISEKV
+1056 LPNKNNLSSFAEKIKEEIENPEVWLKLDVKANRIYV
-1070 NDEVGEEG
+1070 NESFPNGFGYINLTGLTSNVNFATFDKVFSKQVLDFLIAEIKKE
-1078 IRLSIYLNYLNVFD
+1078 YPNYEDIDKLKAWLNV
-1092 KEGGKIAA
+1092 KTK
-1100 INLVNLN
+1100 
-1107 RSFHNIVCS
+1107 
-1116 QEYSNQV
+1116 
-1123 AHLVIEELIEKH
+1123 
-1135 TMLNDVERL
+1135 
-1144 KQWLQLNVQGTSEEG
+1144 GTSEDG
-1159 IEKRLTKIKY
+1159 IEKRLSRIEY
-1169 KQEVKP
+1169 QQEVKP

-1181 FNKYADRDIFIDE
+1181 FNKYADKPVFHEELISLCKKVISDKLSDE
-1194 LLALINQNSY
+1194 TIIESIEGT
-1204 AFFSKDDIKKSLKDT
+1204 FETFLKNI
-1219 SNFDQFIQKL
+1219 SEKL
-1229 EEARPQYGLIDNK
+1229 ETEIDSANESLFALK
-1242 DETGKLQQ
+1242 Q
-1250 LFYSPR
+1250 LYYSPR
-1256 FKADTDKAI
+1256 IKADTDKAI
-1265 FRLVSIGIID
+1265 FRLASIGIVD

-1292 KTDDEYLEQLAVFMR
+1292 KTDDEYIEQLKVFMR
-1307 KYYSANRVETELKKV
+1307 KYYSANRVDSEIENVLEHE
-1322 MNYGGDSVLQN
+1322 GDTILQK
-1333 CLTFLIE
+1333 CLSFLTE
-1340 FVYEEIGKKRLRSV
+1340 FVYKEIEAKRLRSIE
-1354 DDMILA
+1354 DMILA
-1360 CEYGLKEN
+1360 CQIGLQEN

-1373 KEFIF
+1373 KDFIYL
-1378 FYFNSKYG
+1378 YFNSKYAK
-1386 RENYSYKSRS
+1386 ENHEIDGKPYSLTLATDNAK
-1396 DGREVDASLKSDTN
+1396 
-1410 RGTEYDFDV
+1410 EYSFEI
-1419 VWKYIHAVNEDSS
+1419 VWNFIEATLIDPS
-1432 GGHINNAK
+1432 GAQKDNTK
-1440 HLRGAT
+1440 HLRGASLR
-1446 LLMLRDKLDNGAL
+1446 LLRTEPKNGAL
-1459 QLLKAFTLFVL
+1459 LLLKAYSLFVL
-1470 GIGKNEI
+1470 GIGKNKNIEN
-1477 IKEEAKQSLKFG
+1477 EARESLTLG
-1489 FMLFKAKYKELTFE
+1489 FKLFREKYKELTFE
-1503 QLASNIEKYKEAII
+1503 ELASNIEKYKIEIIKNANNSKEVKAILNEII
-1517 ENAHNSSEVKSILD
+1517 EEL
-1531 STIEDFYLEFHN
+1531 YLEFHN

>member
-12 DSINEILKQKEF
+12 DSINETLKQKEF
-24 VKGKVT
+24 DKGRVA

-44 TNTDKKSDDPF
+44 TNNDKKSDDPF

-86 QLDTSDFAEQL
+86 QLDTTDFAEQL
-97 GNIKYLPNFTDEEQQ
+97 GNIKYLPNLTDEEQQ

-122 PRLKLTEKNYAFK
+122 PRLKLTESNYAPKLGSNFESDFIFK
-135 YKTNGECEQ
+135 
-144 SSFEKDFLFKYLPSH
+144 FLPSQN
-159 KLDFLS
+159 LEFLS
-165 QLFESQRKIDTIVK
+165 QLFESQRKINTIVR
-179 PEAANDFHSQQVDFS
+179 PEAAKDFHSQQVDFS
-194 FEFPYKLEVP
+194 FEFPYLHENIFSV
-204 YELYG
+204 YG
-209 EKKTKTYN
+209 EKKVTYYN
-217 QGLIV
+217 TGLIV
-222 EVDGAKFHTKKEQQ
+222 EIDGSQHAQIPQRT
-236 LLDTQ
+236 LDTQ
-241 RDTAVKN
+241 RDDAVKE
-248 THWETKRITDFTSTD
+248 THWRTKRITDFKKTD
-263 FTAWVDGTSLKIF
+263 FADWVNKFTSLKIVKENF
-276 KQNFN
+276 KKN
-281 KKLEGDWLQTLELT
+281 LEGNWLQILQLT

-319 KKKQWN
+319 KEKQWN

-349 LYSLSNSILEFPE
+349 LYSLSNSIFEFPE
-362 INLQILSTEEFAE
+362 INLQVLTTEEFAE

-395 DLLIDISMLRRNG
+395 DLLIDVSILRRNG
-408 IEKVEPSFK
+408 IEKVETSFK

-432 ERKIYTSEF
+432 ERKIYTSDF
-441 IDYRPATKKLENE
+441 IDYKPATKKLENE

-563 QVTESKIIFSF
+563 QVTESKMIFSF

-579 LQIENFRTS
+579 LQIEDFRTS
-588 LKEMHQNK
+588 LNEMHKNK

-614 HDFRTSYLSLGRNS
+614 HDFRTSYLSLGRNA

-684 LQFQIINVDVEFERD
+684 LQYQIINVDVEFERD
-699 EDFKPKFKDGK
+699 EEFKLKLNDKK
-710 VIPLPVQPIKTN
+710 VITLPFQPIKTN

-730 KQKELQRLVDMM
+730 KQKELQKIIDMI
-742 PANISQFNEQ
+742 PATISQFNEQ

-764 STEEGANKNIRIEN
+764 STEEAANRNIRIES
-778 FDSEKFFDETI
+778 FDSEKFFDETNS
-789 IEGKTGRF
+789 

-806 RTGLYGVTDKFKW
+806 RTWLFGVTDKFKW
-819 DKHSEDVPDDDG
+819 DTYADDIYDDEG
-831 NIIHKR
+831 KIIHKR
-837 GEFVLDENKRKV
+837 GDFVLDENKKKV
-849 KLPKS
+849 KLPPD
-854 KRKAVADCINDEN
+854 KRRAVADCINKEN

-875 SSDEDEGV
+875 SSDEDESV

-893 NQRKFINNEQ
+893 NQRRFINNEQ

-946 RKVALSTILFNQQK
+946 RKIALSTILFNQQK
-960 VSIFNQRFLD
+960 VSIFNQKFFDKLKD

-976 KADTFELF
+976 SADAFNLL
-984 KQFKNQKFYKEEIPS
+984 KQFKNQKFHKEEIPS
-999 VLKAIGNDELIQH
+999 VLKAIGNEELIQH
-1012 EKEILEKVGTIFT
+1012 EKEILEKAGTIFT

-1035 NSFKGQAKEMVVIN
+1035 NSFKGQTKEMVVIN

-1056 LPNTTTLWAISEKV
+1056 LPNTTTLWHIAEKI

-1078 IRLSIYLNYLNVFD
+1078 IRMSIFQNYLNVFD
-1092 KEGGKIAA
+1092 KDNGKIGA

-1116 QEYSNQV
+1116 QEYSNQIIN
-1123 AHLVIEELIEKH
+1123 LVVPELQEKH
-1135 TMLNDVERL
+1135 LMFNDVARL
-1144 KQWLQLNVQGTSEEG
+1144 KQWLQVNVQGTSEDG
-1159 IEKRLTKIKY
+1159 IEKRLSRIDY
-1169 KQEVKP
+1169 QQEVKP

-1181 FNKYADRDIFIDE
+1181 FNKYADKSIFHEEFIS
-1194 LLALINQNSY
+1194 LC
-1204 AFFSKDDIKKSLKDT
+1204 KKVISENL
-1219 SNFDQFIQKL
+1219 S
-1229 EEARPQYGLIDNK
+1229 
-1242 DETGKLQQ
+1242 DETITQAIEGTFETFIKNISEKLDSEIDSSKESLVALKQ
-1250 LFYSPR
+1250 LYYSPR
-1256 FKADTDKAI
+1256 VKADTDKAI
-1265 FRLVSIGIID
+1265 FRLASIGIVD

-1292 KTDDEYLEQLAVFMR
+1292 KTDDEYIEQLKVFMR
-1307 KYYSANRVETELKKV
+1307 KYYSANRVDSEIEKVLEHEGDTTLKK
-1322 MNYGGDSVLQN
+1322 
-1333 CLTFLIE
+1333 CLSFLTE
-1340 FVYEEIGKKRLRSV
+1340 FVYKEIEAKRLRSIE
-1354 DDMILA
+1354 DMILA
-1360 CEYGLKEN
+1360 CQIGLQEN

-1373 KEFIF
+1373 KDFIYL
-1378 FYFNSKYG
+1378 YFNSKYAK
-1386 RENYSYKSRS
+1386 ENHEIDGKPYSLTLATDNAK
-1396 DGREVDASLKSDTN
+1396 
-1410 RGTEYDFDV
+1410 EYSFEIVWDFIEATLIDP
-1419 VWKYIHAVNEDSS
+1419 S
-1432 GGHINNAK
+1432 GAQKDNTK
-1440 HLRGAT
+1440 HLRGASLR
-1446 LLMLRDKLDNGAL
+1446 LLRTEPKNGAL
-1459 QLLKAFTLFVL
+1459 LLLKAYSLFVL
-1470 GIGKNEI
+1470 GIGKNKNIEN
-1477 IKEEAKQSLKFG
+1477 EARESLTLG
-1489 FMLFKAKYKELTFE
+1489 FKLFREKYKELTFE
-1503 QLASNIEKYKEAII
+1503 ELAANIEKYKIEIIKNANNSKEVKAILNEII
-1517 ENAHNSSEVKSILD
+1517 EEL
-1531 STIEDFYLEFHN
+1531 YLEFHN

>member
-12 DSINEILKQKEF
+12 DSINETLKQKEF
-24 VKGKVT
+24 DKGRVT

-86 QLDTSDFAEQL
+86 KLDTSDFAEQL

-122 PRLKLTEKNYAFK
+122 PRLKLTENTYAPKLGSNFESDFIFK
-135 YKTNGECEQ
+135 
-144 SSFEKDFLFKYLPSH
+144 FLPSQN
-159 KLDFLS
+159 LEFLS
-165 QLFESQRKIDTIVK
+165 QLFESQRKINTIVK
-179 PEAANDFHSQQVDFS
+179 PEAARDFHSQQVDFS
-194 FEFPYKLEVP
+194 FEFPYLHENTFT
-204 YELYG
+204 LYG
-209 EKKTKTYN
+209 EKKVTYYN
-217 QGLIV
+217 TGLIV
-222 EVDGAKFHTKKEQQ
+222 EIDGSQHAQIPQRT
-236 LLDTQ
+236 LDTQ
-241 RDTAVKN
+241 RDDAVKE
-248 THWETKRITDFTSTD
+248 THWQTKRITDLKKTD
-263 FTAWVDGTSLKIF
+263 FADWVNKSTSLKIVKENF
-276 KQNFN
+276 KKNLDGN
-281 KKLEGDWLQTLELT
+281 WLQILQLT

-310 LILSNNLDL
+310 LILSNNLDF

-333 PCVNMAIED
+333 PCVNLAIED
-342 LKQQFQN
+342 LKQQFEN
-349 LYSLSNSILEFPE
+349 LYSLSNSEFEFPE
-362 INLQILSTEEFAE
+362 INLQIINTVEFAE

-395 DLLIDISMLRRNG
+395 DLLIDVSMLRRNG
-408 IEKVEPSFK
+408 IEKVETSFK
-417 AKCVATIRSTHYINS
+417 ASCVATIRSTHYINS
-432 ERKIYTSEF
+432 ERKIYTSDF
-441 IDYRPATKKLENE
+441 IDYKPATKKLENE

-551 KLSREEKAIATS
+551 KLSREEKAIANN
-563 QVTESKIIFSF
+563 QVTESKMIFSF

-579 LQIENFRTS
+579 LQIEDFRTS
-588 LKEMHQNK
+588 LKEMHKNK

-614 HDFRTSYLSLGRNS
+614 HDFRTSYLSLGRNA

-637 NFIPIFG
+637 NYIPIFG

-684 LQFQIINVDVEFERD
+684 LQYQIINVDVEFERD
-699 EDFKPKFKDGK
+699 DKFKPKYKDGK
-710 VIPLPVQPIKTN
+710 VFALPVQPIKTN

-730 KQKELQRLVDMM
+730 KQKELQRIIDMI

-752 SETIIDWTKDRF
+752 SETILDWTKDRF
-764 STEEGANKNIRIEN
+764 STEEASNRNIRIEN
-778 FDSEKFFDETI
+778 FDSEKFFDESNS
-789 IEGKTGRF
+789 

-806 RTGLYGVTDKFKW
+806 RTWLFGVTDKFKW
-819 DKHSEDVPDDDG
+819 DKYSEDIFDDNG
-831 NIIHKR
+831 NVIHNR
-837 GEFVLDENKRKV
+837 GEFVLDENKKKV
-849 KLPKS
+849 KLPPD
-854 KRKAVADCINDEN
+854 KRRAVADCINKEN

-875 SSDEDEGV
+875 SSDEDESV

-893 NQRKFINNEQ
+893 NQRRFINNEQ

-946 RKVALSTILFNQQK
+946 RKVALSTILFNQQQ
-960 VSIFNQRFLD
+960 VLIFNQRFLD

-976 KADTFELF
+976 SVDTFKLF
-984 KQFKNQKFYKEEIPS
+984 KQFKNQKFYKDEIPS
-999 VLKAIGNDELIQH
+999 VLKAIGNEELIQH
-1012 EKEILEKVGTIFT
+1012 EKEILEKAGTIFT

-1035 NSFKGQAKEMVVIN
+1035 NSFKGQSKEMVVIN

-1056 LPNTTTLWAISEKV
+1056 LPNTTTLWHIAEKI

-1078 IRLSIYLNYLNVFD
+1078 IRMSIFQNYLNVFEKD
-1092 KEGGKIAA
+1092 GGKIGA

-1116 QEYSNQV
+1116 QEYSNQIIN
-1123 AHLVIEELIEKH
+1123 LVIPELQEKH
-1135 TMLNDVERL
+1135 LMFNDVARL
-1144 KQWLQLNVQGTSEEG
+1144 KQWLQINVQGTSEDG
-1159 IEKRLTKIKY
+1159 IEKRLSRIEY
-1169 KQEVKP
+1169 QQEVKP

-1181 FNKYADRDIFIDE
+1181 FNKYSDKSVFHEE
-1194 LLALINQNSY
+1194 LISL
-1204 AFFSKDDIKKSLKDT
+1204 FKKAVTD
-1219 SNFDQFIQKL
+1219 KL
-1229 EEARPQYGLIDNK
+1229 S
-1242 DETGKLQQ
+1242 DETITESIEGTFETFIKNISENLETEIDPANESLSALKQ
-1250 LFYSPR
+1250 LYYSPR
-1256 FKADTDKAI
+1256 VKADTDKAI
-1265 FRLVSIGIID
+1265 FRLASIGIVD

-1292 KTDDEYLEQLAVFMR
+1292 KTDDEYIEQLKIFMR
-1307 KYYSANRVETELKKV
+1307 KYYSANRVDSEIENVLEHE
-1322 MNYGGDSVLQN
+1322 GDTILQK
-1333 CLTFLIE
+1333 CLSFLTE
-1340 FVYEEIGKKRLRSV
+1340 FVYKEIEAKRLRSIE
-1354 DDMILA
+1354 DMIFA
-1360 CEYGLKEN
+1360 CQIGLQEN

-1373 KEFIF
+1373 KDFIYL
-1378 FYFNSKYG
+1378 YFNSKYAKKNHEIDG
-1386 RENYSYKSRS
+1386 KPYSLTLATDNAK
-1396 DGREVDASLKSDTN
+1396 
-1410 RGTEYDFDV
+1410 EYSFEI
-1419 VWKYIHAVNEDSS
+1419 VWNFIEATLIDPS
-1432 GGHINNAK
+1432 GAQKDNTK
-1440 HLRGAT
+1440 HLRGASLR
-1446 LLMLRDKLDNGAL
+1446 LLRTEPKNGAL
-1459 QLLKAFTLFVL
+1459 LLLKAYSLFVL
-1470 GIGKNEI
+1470 GIGKNKNI
-1477 IKEEAKQSLKFG
+1477 EAEARESLTLG
-1489 FMLFKAKYKELTFE
+1489 FKLFREKYKELTFE
-1503 QLASNIEKYKEAII
+1503 ELASNIEKYKIEII
-1517 ENAHNSSEVKSILD
+1517 KNANNSKEVKAILNEV
-1531 STIEDFYLEFHN
+1531 IEELYLEFHN

>member
-12 DSINEILKQKEF
+12 DSINETLKQKEF
-24 VKGKVT
+24 DRGRVT

-86 QLDTSDFAEQL
+86 QLDTSNFAEQL
-97 GNIKYLPNFTDEEQQ
+97 GNIKYLPNITDEEQQ

-122 PRLKLTEKNYAFK
+122 PRLKLTESIYAPK
-135 YKTNGECEQ
+135 LGSN
-144 SSFEKDFLFKYLPSH
+144 FESDFLFKYLPSQN
-159 KLDFLS
+159 LEFLS
-165 QLFESQRKIDTIVK
+165 QLFESQRKIKTIVR
-179 PEAANDFHSQQVDFS
+179 PEAARDFHSQQVDFS
-194 FEFPYKLEVP
+194 FEFPYLHENTFT
-204 YELYG
+204 LYG
-209 EKKTKTYN
+209 EKKVTCYN
-217 QGLIV
+217 TGLIV
-222 EVDGAKFHTKKEQQ
+222 EIDGSQHAQIPQQ
-236 LLDTQ
+236 TLDTQ
-241 RDTAVKN
+241 RDDAVKE
-248 THWETKRITDFTSTD
+248 THWQTKRITDLKKTD
-263 FTAWVDGTSLKIF
+263 FADWVNKSTSLKIV
-276 KQNFN
+276 KENFQ
-281 KKLEGDWLQTLELT
+281 KILEGNWLQILQLT

-333 PCVNMAIED
+333 PCVNIAIED

-349 LYSLSNSILEFPE
+349 LYSLSNSQFEFPE
-362 INLQILSTEEFAE
+362 INLQIINTEEFAE
-375 SSLQKKETKTITS
+375 SSLQKKEAKTITS

-408 IEKVEPSFK
+408 IEKVEASFK

-432 ERKIYTSEF
+432 ERKIYTSDF
-441 IDYRPATKKLENE
+441 IDYKPVTKKLENE

-482 QLPILNRALQGKS
+482 QLPILNRAMQGKS

-541 GIDSCNFINS
+541 GIDSCNYINS

-579 LQIENFRTS
+579 LQIKDFRTS
-588 LKEMHQNK
+588 LKEMHKNK

-614 HDFRTSYLSLGRNS
+614 HDFRTSYLSLGRNA

-684 LQFQIINVDVEFERD
+684 LQYQIINVDVEFERD
-699 EDFKPKFKDGK
+699 EKFKLKLKDGK
-710 VIPLPVQPIKTN
+710 VITLPVQPIKTN
-722 IKDATAIE
+722 IKDATAIK
-730 KQKELQRLVDMM
+730 KQKELQRIIDMI
-742 PANISQFNEQ
+742 PSNISQFNEQ

-764 STEEGANKNIRIEN
+764 STEEAVNRNIRIEN
-778 FDSEKFFDETI
+778 FDSEKFFDETN
-789 IEGKTGRF
+789 G

-806 RTGLYGVTDKFKW
+806 RTWLFGVTDKFKW
-819 DKHSEDVPDDDG
+819 DKYSEDEFDDNG
-831 NIIHKR
+831 NVIHRR
-837 GEFVLDENKRKV
+837 GEFVLDENNKKV
-849 KLPKS
+849 KIPPN
-854 KRKAVADCINDEN
+854 KRRAVADCIIKEN

-875 SSDEDEGV
+875 SSDEDESV

-893 NQRKFINNEQ
+893 NQRRFINNEQ

-946 RKVALSTILFNQQK
+946 RKVALSTILFNQQQ

-976 KADTFELF
+976 SSDTFKLF

-999 VLKAIGNDELIQH
+999 VLKAIGNEELIQH
-1012 EKEILEKVGTIFT
+1012 EKEILENAGTIFI

-1056 LPNTTTLWAISEKV
+1056 LPNTTTLWHIAEKI

-1078 IRLSIYLNYLNVFD
+1078 IRMSIFHNYLNVFD
-1092 KEGGKIAA
+1092 KDNGKIGA

-1116 QEYSNQV
+1116 QEYSNQIIN
-1123 AHLVIEELIEKH
+1123 LVVPELQEKH
-1135 TMLNDVERL
+1135 LMLNNVARL
-1144 KQWLQLNVQGTSEEG
+1144 KQWLQVNVQGTSEDG
-1159 IEKRLTKIKY
+1159 IEKRLSRIEY
-1169 KQEVKP
+1169 QQEVKP

-1181 FNKYADRDIFIDE
+1181 FNKYADKPVFHEE
-1194 LLALINQNSY
+1194 LISL
-1204 AFFSKDDIKKSLKDT
+1204 FKKVVSG
-1219 SNFDQFIQKL
+1219 KL
-1229 EEARPQYGLIDNK
+1229 S
-1242 DETGKLQQ
+1242 DETIIDSIEGTFETFLKNISEQ
-1250 LFYSPR
+1250 LETEIDSTQESLFPLSQLYYSPR
-1256 FKADTDKAI
+1256 VKADTDKAI
-1265 FRLVSIGIID
+1265 FRLASIGIVD
-1275 DYTVDYNKKS
+1275 DYTVDYNKKC

-1292 KTDDEYLEQLAVFMR
+1292 KTDDELIEQLKVFMR
-1307 KYYSANRVETELKKV
+1307 KYYSANRVDSEIE
-1322 MNYGGDSVLQN
+1322 SVLEHEGDTILQK
-1333 CLTFLIE
+1333 CLSFLTE
-1340 FVYEEIGKKRLRSV
+1340 FVYKEIEAKRLRSIE
-1354 DDMILA
+1354 DMILA
-1360 CEYGLKEN
+1360 CQIGLQEN

-1373 KEFIF
+1373 KDFIYL
-1378 FYFNSKYG
+1378 YFNSKYAK
-1386 RENYSYKSRS
+1386 ENHEIDGKPYSLTLATDK
-1396 DGREVDASLKSDTN
+1396 AK
-1410 RGTEYDFDV
+1410 EYSFEIVWDFIEATLIDP
-1419 VWKYIHAVNEDSS
+1419 S
-1432 GGHINNAK
+1432 GAQKDNTK
-1440 HLRGAT
+1440 HLRGASLR
-1446 LLMLRDKLDNGAL
+1446 LLRTEPKNGAL
-1459 QLLKAFTLFVL
+1459 LLLKAYSLFVL
-1470 GIGKNEI
+1470 GIGKNKNI
-1477 IKEEAKQSLKFG
+1477 EAEARESLTLG
-1489 FMLFKAKYKELTFE
+1489 FKLFREKYKDLTFE
-1503 QLASNIEKYKEAII
+1503 ELASNIEKYKIEIIKNANNSKEVKAILNEII
-1517 ENAHNSSEVKSILD
+1517 EEL
-1531 STIEDFYLEFHN
+1531 YLEFHN

>member
-12 DSINEILKQKEF
+12 DSINETLKQKEYDR
-24 VKGKVT
+24 GRVT

-44 TNTDKKSDDPF
+44 TDTDKKSDNPF

-77 EFSTAFGKS
+77 EFSNAFGKS

-122 PRLKLTEKNYAFK
+122 PRLKLTESNYAPKLGSNFESDFIFK
-135 YKTNGECEQ
+135 
-144 SSFEKDFLFKYLPSH
+144 FLPSQN
-159 KLDFLS
+159 LEFLS
-165 QLFESQRKIDTIVK
+165 QLLESQRKINTIVK
-179 PEAANDFHSQQVDFS
+179 PEAAKEFHSQQVDFS
-194 FEFPYKLEVP
+194 FEFPYQQENTFT
-204 YELYG
+204 LYG
-209 EKKTKTYN
+209 EKKVTYYN
-217 QGLIV
+217 TGLIV
-222 EVDGAKFHTKKEQQ
+222 EIDGSQHAQIPQRT
-236 LLDTQ
+236 LDTQ
-241 RDTAVKN
+241 RDDAVKE
-248 THWETKRITDFTSTD
+248 THWQTKRITDFKKTD
-263 FTAWVDGTSLKIF
+263 FADWVNKSTSLKIVKENF
-276 KQNFN
+276 KKN
-281 KKLEGDWLQTLELT
+281 LEGNWLDILQLT

-333 PCVNMAIED
+333 PCVNVAIED
-342 LKQQFQN
+342 LKQQFLN
-349 LYSLSNSILEFPE
+349 LYSLSNSTLEFPE
-362 INLQILSTEEFAE
+362 INLQILNTEEFAE

-395 DLLIDISMLRRNG
+395 DLLIDVSMLRRNG
-408 IEKVEPSFK
+408 IEKVETSFK
-417 AKCVATIRSTHYINS
+417 AKCVATIRSTHYIYS
-432 ERKIYTSEF
+432 ERKIYTSDF
-441 IDYRPATKKLENE
+441 IDYKPVTKKLENE

-460 ETKECLTFFL
+460 ESKECLTFFL

-563 QVTESKIIFSF
+563 QVTESKMIFAF
-574 VSPER
+574 ISPER
-579 LQIENFRTS
+579 LQIEDFRIS
-588 LKEMHQNK
+588 LKEMHKNK

-614 HDFRTSYLSLGRNS
+614 HDFRTSYLSLGRNA

-684 LQFQIINVDVEFERD
+684 LQYQVINVDVEFERD
-699 EDFKPKFKDGK
+699 EKFKPKLNDGK
-710 VIPLPVQPIKTN
+710 VIILPVQPIKTN

-730 KQKELQRLVDMM
+730 KQKELQRIIDMI
-742 PANISQFNEQ
+742 PTNISQFNEQ
-752 SETIIDWTKDRF
+752 SETILVWTKDRF
-764 STEEGANKNIRIEN
+764 STEEAANRNIRIEN
-778 FDSEKFFDETI
+778 FDSEKFFDETNS
-789 IEGKTGRF
+789 

-806 RTGLYGVTDKFKW
+806 RTWLFGVTDKFKW
-819 DKHSEDVPDDDG
+819 DKYSEDIFDDNG
-831 NIIHKR
+831 NVIHKR
-837 GEFVLDENKRKV
+837 GEFVLDENKKKV
-849 KLPKS
+849 KLPPY
-854 KRKAVADCINDEN
+854 KRRAVADCINKEN

-875 SSDEDEGV
+875 SSDEDESV

-893 NQRKFINNEQ
+893 NQRRFINNEQ

-946 RKVALSTILFNQQK
+946 RKVALSSILFNQQQ

-976 KADTFELF
+976 STDAFNLF

-999 VLKAIGNDELIQH
+999 VLIAIGNEELIQH
-1012 EKEILEKVGTIFT
+1012 EKEILEKAGTIFT

-1035 NSFKGQAKEMVVIN
+1035 NSFKGEAKEMVVIN

-1056 LPNTTTLWAISEKV
+1056 LPNKNHLSSLAEKIKEEIENPEVWLKLDVKANRIYVNESFPNGFGYVNLAGLTTNVNYATFEKV
-1070 NDEVGEEG
+1070 FSKQVLDFLIGEIKKEYPNYED
-1078 IRLSIYLNYLNVFD
+1078 IDKLKAWLN
-1092 KEGGKIAA
+1092 
-1100 INLVNLN
+1100 
-1107 RSFHNIVCS
+1107 
-1116 QEYSNQV
+1116 
-1123 AHLVIEELIEKH
+1123 
-1135 TMLNDVERL
+1135 L
-1144 KQWLQLNVQGTSEEG
+1144 KTKGTSEDG
-1159 IEKRLTKIKY
+1159 IEKRLSRIEY
-1169 KQEVKP
+1169 QQEVKP
-1175 EIVIPF
+1175 EIIIPF
-1181 FNKYADRDIFIDE
+1181 FNKYADKPVFHEE
-1194 LLALINQNSY
+1194 LISLC
-1204 AFFSKDDIKKSLKDT
+1204 KKIVSD
-1219 SNFDQFIQKL
+1219 KL
-1229 EEARPQYGLIDNK
+1229 S
-1242 DETGKLQQ
+1242 DETIAESIEGTFETFIKNISVNLETEIDAANESLFTLKQ
-1250 LFYSPR
+1250 LYYSPR
-1256 FKADTDKAI
+1256 VKADTDKAI
-1265 FRLVSIGIID
+1265 FRLASIGIVD

-1292 KTDDEYLEQLAVFMR
+1292 KTDDEYIEQLKVFMR
-1307 KYYSANRVETELKKV
+1307 KYYSANRVDSEIENVLEHE
-1322 MNYGGDSVLQN
+1322 GDTILQK
-1333 CLTFLIE
+1333 CLSFLTE
-1340 FVYEEIGKKRLRSV
+1340 FVYKEIEAKRLRSIE
-1354 DDMILA
+1354 DMILA
-1360 CEYGLKEN
+1360 CQIGLQEN

-1373 KEFIF
+1373 KDFIYL
-1378 FYFNSKYG
+1378 YFNSKYAK
-1386 RENYSYKSRS
+1386 ENHEIDGKPYSLTLATDNAK
-1396 DGREVDASLKSDTN
+1396 
-1410 RGTEYDFDV
+1410 EYSFEIVWDFIEATLIDP
-1419 VWKYIHAVNEDSS
+1419 S
-1432 GGHINNAK
+1432 GAQKDNTK
-1440 HLRGAT
+1440 HLRGASLR
-1446 LLMLRDKLDNGAL
+1446 LLRAEPKNGAL
-1459 QLLKAFTLFVL
+1459 LLLKAYSLFVL
-1470 GIGKNEI
+1470 GIGKNKNIEN
-1477 IKEEAKQSLKFG
+1477 EARESLTLG
-1489 FMLFKAKYKELTFE
+1489 FKLFREKYKELTFE
-1503 QLASNIEKYKEAII
+1503 ELASNIEKYKVEIIKNANNSKEVKAILNEII
-1517 ENAHNSSEVKSILD
+1517 EEL
-1531 STIEDFYLEFHN
+1531 YLEFHN

>member
-1 MKQQYQAGYIL
+1 MKQFQAGYIL
-12 DSINEILKQKEF
+12 DSINETLKQKEF
-24 VKGKVT
+24 DRGRVT

-38 FDLDTT
+38 FDLDTS

-55 VSVIHNL
+55 VSVINNL

-86 QLDTSDFAEQL
+86 HLDTSVFTEQL
-97 GNIKYLPNFTDEEQQ
+97 GNIKYLSNLTDEEQQ

-122 PRLKLTEKNYAFK
+122 PRLKLTEINYAPK
-135 YKTNGECEQ
+135 LGSN
-144 SSFEKDFLFKYLPSH
+144 FESDFIFKYLPMQN
-159 KLDFLS
+159 LEFLS
-165 QLFESQRKIDTIVK
+165 QLFESQRKINTIVK
-179 PEAANDFHSQQVDFS
+179 PEAARDFHSQQVDFS
-194 FEFPYKLEVP
+194 FEFPYLHENTFT
-204 YELYG
+204 LYG
-209 EKKTKTYN
+209 EKKVTYYN
-217 QGLIV
+217 TGLIV
-222 EVDGAKFHTKKEQQ
+222 EIDGSQHAQIPQRT
-236 LLDTQ
+236 LDTQ
-241 RDTAVKN
+241 RDDAVKE
-248 THWETKRITDFTSTD
+248 THWQTKRITDFKNTD
-263 FTAWVDGTSLKIF
+263 FADWVNKSTSLKIVKENF
-276 KQNFN
+276 KKN
-281 KKLEGDWLQTLELT
+281 LEGDWLQILQLT

-333 PCVNMAIED
+333 PCVNIAIED

-349 LYSLSNSILEFPE
+349 LYSLSNSEIIFPE
-362 INLQILSTEEFAE
+362 INLQILNTEEFAE
-375 SSLQKKETKTITS
+375 SSLQKNETKTITS

-395 DLLIDISMLRRNG
+395 DLLIDVSMLRRNG
-408 IEKVEPSFK
+408 IEKVETSFK
-417 AKCVATIRSTHYINS
+417 AKCVATIRSAHYINS
-432 ERKIYTSEF
+432 ERKIYTSDF
-441 IDYRPATKKLENE
+441 IDYKPATKKLENE

-551 KLSREEKAIATS
+551 KLSREEKAIATN
-563 QVTESKIIFSF
+563 QVTESKMIFSF

-579 LQIENFRTS
+579 LQIEDFRTS
-588 LKEMHQNK
+588 LKEMHKNK

-614 HDFRTSYLSLGRNS
+614 HDFRTSYLSLGRNA

-684 LQFQIINVDVEFERD
+684 LQYQIINVDVEFERD
-699 EDFKPKFKDGK
+699 EKFKPKFQDGQ
-710 VIPLPVQPIKTN
+710 IITLPIQPIKGDIKKLTATKKQRELQEILDLIPTN
-722 IKDATAIE
+722 ISK
-730 KQKELQRLVDMM
+730 
-742 PANISQFNEQ
+742 FNEQ

-764 STEEGANKNIRIEN
+764 STEEEANRNIRIEN
-778 FDSEKFFDETI
+778 FDFEKFFDETNS
-789 IEGKTGRF
+789 

-806 RTGLYGVTDKFKW
+806 RTWLFGVTDKFKW
-819 DKHSEDVPDDDG
+819 DTYTDDIYDDEG
-831 NIIHKR
+831 KIIHKR
-837 GEFVLDENKRKV
+837 GDFILDDNNKKV
-849 KLPKS
+849 KLPPS
-854 KRKAVADCINDEN
+854 KRNGVADSINKDN

-875 SSDEDEGV
+875 SSDDDESV

-960 VSIFNQRFLD
+960 VSILNKSLFDR
-970 ELKPKL
+970 LKKTL
-976 KADTFELF
+976 TLECYELF
-984 KQFKNQKFYKEEIPS
+984 SQFQDKKYYNHEIPEII
-999 VLKAIGNDELIQH
+999 KAIGNEELINHQ
-1012 EKEILEKVGTIFT
+1012 KEITDNAGTIFI

-1030 LFFHS
+1030 VFFHG
-1035 NSFKGQAKEMVVIN
+1035 NSFKGEAKEMVVIN
-1049 ELLQEIL
+1049 ELLQEII
-1056 LPNTTTLWAISEKV
+1056 LPNKNNLFAINEIVK
-1070 NDEVGEEG
+1070 EETGEEEIWLNIFEG
-1078 IRLSIYLNYLNVFD
+1078 DTVDRIYVNSGKHEKFGFINIKNLKPNISISSFSEVHSLQILNFIIAFIKEKFD
-1092 KEGGKIAA
+1092 SHAD
-1100 INLVNLN
+1100 LV
-1107 RSFHNIVCS
+1107 
-1116 QEYSNQV
+1116 
-1123 AHLVIEELIEKH
+1123 K
-1135 TMLNDVERL
+1135 L
-1144 KQWLQLNVQGTSEEG
+1144 KSWLKKTTKGTFEDG
-1159 IEKRLTKIKY
+1159 IEKRLSKIKY
-1169 KQEVKP
+1169 KEEVKP

-1181 FNKYADRDIFIDE
+1181 FNKYADRDIFLDE
-1194 LLALINQNSY
+1194 LLALINQNTY
-1204 AFFSKDDIKKSLKDT
+1204 AVFTKDEIVKSM
-1219 SNFDQFIQKL
+1219 SNSFEQFILNL
-1229 EEARPQYGLIDNK
+1229 EEKRPQYALVENK
-1242 DETGKLQQ
+1242 DETGELEK

-1256 FKADTDKAI
+1256 VKADTDKAI
-1265 FRLVSIGIID
+1265 FRLASIGIVD

-1285 YTVFITK
+1285 YTLIITK
-1292 KTDDEYLEQLAVFMR
+1292 KSDDEYKEQLGVFMR

-1322 MNYGGDSVLQN
+1322 DDFKGDTILQK
-1333 CLTFLIE
+1333 CLTFLTK
-1340 FVYEEIGKKRLRSV
+1340 FVYEEIEAKRLRSIE
-1354 DDMILA
+1354 DMILA
-1360 CEYGLKEN
+1360 CNEGLKEN

-1373 KEFIF
+1373 KDFIYL
-1378 FYFNSKYG
+1378 YFNSKYAKLNHEIDG
-1386 RENYSYKSRS
+1386 KPYSLTLATDNAK
-1396 DGREVDASLKSDTN
+1396 
-1410 RGTEYDFDV
+1410 EYSFEIVWDFIEATLIDP
-1419 VWKYIHAVNEDSS
+1419 S
-1432 GGHINNAK
+1432 GAQKDNTK
-1440 HLRGAT
+1440 HLRGASLR
-1446 LLMLRDKLDNGAL
+1446 LLRMEPKNGAL
-1459 QLLKAFTLFVL
+1459 LLLKAYSLFVL
-1470 GIGKNEI
+1470 GIGKNKNI
-1477 IKEEAKQSLKFG
+1477 EAEARESLTLG
-1489 FMLFKAKYKELTFE
+1489 FKHFREKYKELTFE
-1503 QLASNIEKYKEAII
+1503 ELASNIEKYKIEIIKNANNSKEVKAILNEII
-1517 ENAHNSSEVKSILD
+1517 EEL
-1531 STIEDFYLEFHN
+1531 YLEFHN